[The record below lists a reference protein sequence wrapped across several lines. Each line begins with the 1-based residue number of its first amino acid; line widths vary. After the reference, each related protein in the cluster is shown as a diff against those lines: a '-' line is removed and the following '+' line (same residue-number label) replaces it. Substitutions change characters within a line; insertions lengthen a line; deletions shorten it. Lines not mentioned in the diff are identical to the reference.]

1 MVHENAPHDASGN
14 GQEMRA
20 VLPRNIF
27 GIDQPQVGFI
37 DERRRLKAVPGTL
50 SCHAPSRDLV
60 KLPLYER
67 NQSVEGGRVALT
79 PFQKQCGG
87 LRGMVRNVAILSP
100 FAWFTVSR
108 PVSLYRRE
116 VCYASLPWI
125 RIWDCVGWCNRPR
138 VESGEFSVTADGG
151 ATISGRIVSASEMA
165 GTISVPSC
173 TTTPLLWR
181 VSRESD

>member
-14 GQEMRA
+14 RQEMRP

-27 GIDQPQVGFI
+27 GIDQPQIGFV

-87 LRGMVRNVAILSP
+87 LRGVVRNVAILCGP
-100 FAWFTVSR
+100 
-108 PVSLYRRE
+108 
-116 VCYASLPWI
+116 
-125 RIWDCVGWCNRPR
+125 
-138 VESGEFSVTADGG
+138 VTAFTLFPQFP
-151 ATISGRIVSASEMA
+151 AFQAERNF
-165 GTISVPSC
+165 VP
-173 TTTPLLWR
+173 
-181 VSRESD
+181 